1 LQSARR
7 GAIAGGPYPEHDM
20 ARKIL
25 LSIDGGGIRG
35 ILPACAL
42 AKLEEET
49 GRAAREIFSFS
60 AGTSTGALLSASIAA
75 GIPAAKLIDIY
86 VKRGREIFSPR
97 APWNTMKRVATGSM
111 YSTATLHRVL
121 MEEFG
126 GASAWKLNDS
136 PIDLLLT
143 AKGIDGTPWYF
154 VKDKPANSGVTG
166 RLGLVDCATASASA
180 PTYFQPWKFGAD
192 TPVGTVVDGG
202 VGVTGNPVYQAC
214 VEAFSYTGEY
224 TPDDTLVVSLGTGR
238 FPHDSKE
245 PRTLWGWLP
254 WILAELLRAPGE
266 QQTEMVYRLFPAMPF
281 YRLDADLL
289 KLDPTL
295 KTAIDMDDVEAVP
308 KLIEYGKAFAALIDW
323 KSILDGTDQTFRVT
337 DTKKTWAKYKQA

>member
-1 LQSARR
+1 
-7 GAIAGGPYPEHDM
+7 M
-20 ARKIL
+20 ARKLL

-42 AKLEEET
+42 AKLEQET
-49 GRAAREIFSFS
+49 GRLSREIFAFS

-75 GIPAAKLIDIY
+75 GIPAARLIDIY

-97 APWNTMKRVATGSM
+97 APWNTVKRVATGSM

-121 MEEFG
+121 SEEFG
-126 GASAWKLNDS
+126 AASGWRINDS
-136 PIDLLLT
+136 PIDLLIT
-143 AKGIDGTPWYF
+143 AKGLDGTPWYF

-180 PTYFQPWKFGAD
+180 PTYFEPWRFASD
-192 TPVGTVVDGG
+192 PTIGTVVDGG

-214 VEAFSYTGEY
+214 VEAFYYTGEY

-238 FPHDSKE
+238 FPYDSTE
-245 PRTLWGWLP
+245 PHTLWGWLD
-254 WILAELLRAPGE
+254 WILAELLRSPGE
-266 QQTEMVYRLFPAMPF
+266 QQTEIVYRQFPTLPF

-289 KLDPTL
+289 KLDPKL
-295 KTAIDMDDVEAVP
+295 KKPIDMDDIEAIP
-308 KLIEYGKAFAALIDW
+308 KLIEYGQAFAALIDW
-323 KSILDGTDQTFRVT
+323 KSLLDGTDQTFRVT
-337 DTKKTWAKYKQA
+337 DTKTRWSQYKKA